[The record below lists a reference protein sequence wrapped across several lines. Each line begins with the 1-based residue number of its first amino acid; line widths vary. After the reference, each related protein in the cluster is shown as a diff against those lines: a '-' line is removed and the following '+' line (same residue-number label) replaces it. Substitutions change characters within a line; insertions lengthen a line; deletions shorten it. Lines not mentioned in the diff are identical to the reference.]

1 MVKFFFSVK
10 QLADKK
16 LYDGTGHKPTYSL
29 RTLCRA
35 LDIASQNFCQNPKRS
50 LLEAFL
56 MCFLTEL
63 DRSSYPV
70 VFGLVLKH
78 FGKGEAVTALKT
90 SIAKPPTGLYV
101 NIEGY
106 WLSAGEKIPAVPE
119 DFILTETVRQN
130 LKDVA
135 RIASLSRF
143 AVLLQVGGLNLSVIK
158 FAASKDPS
166 NKNLKNNLYL

>member
-135 RIASLSRF
+135 RIVSLSRF
-143 AVLLQVGGLNLSVIK
+143 AVLLQVGGLSLSFIK
-158 FAASKDPS
+158 VA
-166 NKNLKNNLYL
+166 L